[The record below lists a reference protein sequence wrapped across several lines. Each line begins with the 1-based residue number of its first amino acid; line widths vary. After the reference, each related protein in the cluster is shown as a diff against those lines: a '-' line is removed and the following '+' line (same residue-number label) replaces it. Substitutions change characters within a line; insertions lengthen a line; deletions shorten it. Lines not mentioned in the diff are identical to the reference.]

1 MFMLLPNGHF
11 LALPPEFWPHWYFW
25 DCACAARMSMVIF
38 SSRVHPAAGACGARE
53 RSGVAGGGASAARR
67 RRGHRIGI
75 SQRKTIGLFNG
86 RLSALVADMA
96 PHTLWSAMGQQ
107 ETPALQKP
115 FRRETFCLGSA
126 LAVQRYNFPH

>member
-67 RRGHRIGI
+67 RRGYRIGI

-86 RLSALVADMA
+86 RLSAFAGCGHGAAHAVVGNGPFAD
-96 PHTLWSAMGQQ
+96 
-107 ETPALQKP
+107 
-115 FRRETFCLGSA
+115 
-126 LAVQRYNFPH
+126 

>member
-86 RLSALVADMA
+86 RLSAFASCGHGAAHAVVGNGPVPDIITRLVPVVAR
-96 PHTLWSAMGQQ
+96 
-107 ETPALQKP
+107 KVKK
-115 FRRETFCLGSA
+115 A
-126 LAVQRYNFPH
+126 LAVRAARC